1 MRNKYTQ
8 RSAVTS
14 NAMVVAPTPEAV
26 QAGVSVLCQG
36 GNAVDAAA
44 ATAFALT
51 VTDPAMCSLG
61 GRSQILIYLKDG
73 QFLGIDGATQSPRLV
88 FEPARKSYGYRTC
101 AILGSPA
108 ALEEMVIRFG
118 SLPLRIIMKPA
129 IGLAQDGFVIKKD
142 YHDLFAEYKKIFR
155 RYPGTARHFLKED
168 GSCYVAGETF
178 RQPALARTLEIM
190 ANDGAGAFYKGK
202 LAQAIA
208 ADMLN
213 NNGLIRKDDLAQYHT
228 LSGEIVDGNYRGH
241 KIVSRGDQCDGA
253 SVIEILHILEHFQLS
268 DYKLSDPQY
277 LHILAQAMFI
287 GFSDEYLPDW
297 QQVSKALAVRRVR
310 EIELTKTLPVPIE
323 PEKPAR
329 DGDTN
334 HLSVIDEEGN
344 AVALTQSIGPPFG
357 SKVANPELGFLYAY
371 SYNLAEHPL
380 QYHREKSSQSPTIV
394 FRDNQPYIVIGA
406 AGNIRIP
413 ASIVQTI
420 VNVIDH
426 NMSLDEA
433 VSSPRVFL
441 TDQELHLEAAE
452 LPESTLTELQRLGY
466 NIKVH
471 DNFDGYFGRAH
482 AILIDRLTKKI
493 YGAADPRDYGAAGGY

>member
-1 MRNKYTQ
+1 MKNKYTK
-8 RSAVTS
+8 RSAVASKT
-14 NAMVVAPTPEAV
+14 MVVAPTPEAV
-26 QAGVSVLCQG
+26 QAGVSILRQG

-73 QFLGIDGATQSPRLV
+73 QFCGIDGATQSPRLV
-88 FEPARKSYGYRTC
+88 FEPAKTSHGYRTC

-118 SLPLRIIMKPA
+118 SLPLRMIMKPA
-129 IGLAQDGFVIKKD
+129 IELAQDGFVIKKD

-168 GSCYVAGETF
+168 GSCYVEGETF

-202 LAQAIA
+202 LANAIVV
-208 ADMLN
+208 DMLN

-228 LSGEIVDGNYRGH
+228 IPGEIVEGHYRSH
-241 KIVSRGDQCDGA
+241 RIVSRGDQCDGA
-253 SVIEILHILEHFQLS
+253 SVIEILHILEHFPLS
-268 DYKLSDPQY
+268 EYKLTDPKY
-277 LHILAQAMFI
+277 LHILAQSMFI

-297 QQVSKALAVRRVR
+297 QQVSKELAARRVR
-310 EIELTKTLPVPIE
+310 EIDLEKAFPVPIE
-323 PEKPAR
+323 PKKTAK
-329 DGDTN
+329 DGETN

-344 AVALTQSIGPPFG
+344 AVALTQSVGPPFG
-357 SKVANPELGFLYAY
+357 SKVANPELGFLYAF
-371 SYNLAEHPL
+371 SYNMVDHPL

-394 FRDNQPYIVIGA
+394 FQEDHPYIVIGS
-406 AGNIRIP
+406 AGNVRIP

-426 NMSLDEA
+426 NMSVDKA
-433 VSSPRVFL
+433 VSAPRLFL
-441 TDQELHLEAAE
+441 TDQELHLEAME
-452 LPESTLTELQRLGY
+452 LPESTITELNMLGY
-466 NIKVH
+466 NIKTYDQLH
-471 DNFDGYFGRAH
+471 GFLGRVH
-482 AILIDRLTKKI
+482 AILIDRTARTI
-493 YGAADPRDYGAAGGY
+493 HGAADPRDYGAAGGY